1 MRTALTVFL
10 LILALPASAQLLT
23 KEEISS
29 KLGSKSS
36 YSKQEVVD
44 LVYNVMSAYDAADIA
59 LQKRLIAENEA
70 RFEAWKQAYLA
81 GMEKAE
87 ADARLAWTEN
97 TIVWIAESLIGGGLV
112 VYGIYKAD
120 PAIIAT
126 GGLMAGCGAFRLAI
140 AIK

>member
-1 MRTALTVFL
+1 M
-10 LILALPASAQLLT
+10 T